1 MKGANFRLAS
11 GGRIDREMPLS
22 FRFNG
27 QSFTGYAGDT
37 LASALLAYGAFPIGR
52 GFKYHRPRGIFAAG
66 AEEPNALIQLETG
79 SKTQPNLRATQVEL
93 YENLTA
99 TSVNAWPSVDFDL
112 MRVNDWLSPIFPSG
126 FYYKTFMG
134 SGIAAGRW
142 WKLFE
147 PSIRRAAGFG
157 KAPTGPDPDRYER
170 MNAHCDVLV
179 VGAGPAGL
187 AAALAAAQQGC
198 RVILIDEQSEAGGD
212 LLAGDRTINDAP
224 AMDWVAA
231 ATKSLASAP
240 EVRVLTRTTV
250 AGLYDDN
257 FATALETVGNRFGPK
272 APDHLPRHRLWR
284 IRAKQIVLATGAH
297 ERPYAFP
304 NNDVPGVMLSHALRH
319 YAGRYGV
326 VPGQQVLLGTNND
339 SAYRTARLLA
349 GAGMQVTLADAR
361 EAPPAILVDDASKA
375 GVSVEAGFAISAV
388 AGGRRVRAG
397 EISRILPDG
406 DTSGA
411 PRHVEADLVAVSG
424 GWNPAL
430 HLASHRG
437 AKPDW
442 QEDSAC
448 FVPPELTSLGIHTGG
463 SVAGA
468 GDLSVCLEQGH
479 AAGKAAAKAAGKTKR
494 TRKPVLRTDDST
506 DSAPILP
513 LWSVASRQPGGTKG
527 KAFVDFQND
536 VTTKDVALAARENY
550 RSVEHLKRY
559 TTLGM
564 GTDQG
569 RTSNVIGL
577 ALMGMA
583 TDRTP
588 DAVGATTF
596 RPPYTPIPL
605 GALAGRDRGPL
616 FDPVRETPMFDWHVA
631 NGAVF
636 EDVGQWKRPYAYLRT
651 GETLQDAINREV
663 LAVRN
668 KVGVMDASTLGKIDL
683 KGPDVARLLNLIYS
697 NDWETLKVGR
707 ARYGLMCHEDGMI
720 FDDGVT
726 ARLGENHYVMTTTS
740 GNAAAVLAWLEEWMQ
755 TEWPELKVSA
765 TSVTE
770 AYATATV
777 AGHQA
782 RKLVSTLDSDIDW
795 SNDAFPHMAV
805 ATGTIMGAP
814 ARVFR
819 VSFSG
824 EVSYEINVPAHCG
837 AALWEALI
845 AGGAMPYGTEAMH
858 VLRAEKGFIIVGQ
871 ETDGTVMPFDVGM
884 GWAVS
889 KRKDFIGKRSFSRP
903 DTARE
908 DRKQLVGLLP
918 ADKNTVLPEGGQIVG
933 DPDQETPMTM
943 LGHVTSS
950 YWSPTMNGGFA
961 LALLKNG
968 RRRTGDTVHILTLD
982 DDAEEARVVEPV
994 FYDTDGGRMRG

>member
-1 MKGANFRLAS
+1 MKEPRFRLDE
-11 GGRIDREMPLS
+11 GGRIDRDTPLS

-27 QSFTGYAGDT
+27 QSFIGYAGDT
-37 LASALLAYGAFPIGR
+37 LASALLAYGAFPVGR

-79 SKTQPNLRATQVEL
+79 GKTQPNLRATQVEL

-99 TSVNAWPSVDFDL
+99 TSVNAWPSVDFDV

-157 KAPTGPDPDRYER
+157 TAPRSPDPDRYER

-179 VGAGPAGL
+179 VGAGPAGV
-187 AAALAAAQQGC
+187 AAALVAAQQGC
-198 RVILIDEQSEAGGD
+198 RVILMDEQSEIGGD

-231 ATKSLASAP
+231 AAKTLANAP
-240 EVRVLTRTTV
+240 EVRVLTRTIV

-257 FATALETVGNRFGPK
+257 FATALETVGDRFGPN
-272 APDHLPRHRLWR
+272 APGHLPRHRLWR
-284 IRAKQIVLATGAH
+284 IRATQVVLATGAH

-304 NNDVPGVMLSHALRH
+304 NNDAPGVMLGQALRH

-326 VPGQQVLLGTNND
+326 VPGQHVLLGTNND

-349 GAGMQVTLADAR
+349 DAGVQVTLADAR
-361 EAPPAILVDDASKA
+361 ETPPAILVDEASKA
-375 GVSVEAGFAISAV
+375 GVTVEPGFAISAV

-406 DTSGA
+406 ETSGA
-411 PRHVEADLVAVSG
+411 PRHVDADLVGVSG

-437 AKPDW
+437 AKPEW
-442 QEDSAC
+442 QAEGAC
-448 FVPPELTSLGIHTGG
+448 FVPADLRSLGVH
-463 SVAGA
+463 VAGAVTGA
-468 GDLSVCLEQGH
+468 GDLSACLDQGH
-479 AAGKAAAKAAGKTKR
+479 AAGKAAAKAAGQTKR
-494 TRKPVLRTDDST
+494 TRKRKIQTDDFA
-506 DSAPILP
+506 DPAPIQP
-513 LWSVASRQPGGTKG
+513 LWSVASRQPGGKKG

-569 RTSNVIGL
+569 KTSNVIGL
-577 ALMGMA
+577 ALMGVA
-583 TDRTP
+583 TDRAP
-588 DAVGATTF
+588 DAVGTTNF

-636 EDVGQWKRPYAYLRT
+636 EDVGQWRRPYAYLRT

-668 KVGVMDASTLGKIDL
+668 KVGVLDASTLGKIDL
-683 KGPDVARLLNLIYS
+683 KGPDVRKLLNLIYT

-726 ARLGENHYVMTTTS
+726 ARLGEDHYMLTTTS
-740 GNAAAVLAWLEEWMQ
+740 GNATAVLAWMEEWLQ
-755 TEWPELKVSA
+755 TEWPELKVFT

-777 AGHQA
+777 AGPA
-782 RKLVSTLDSDIDW
+782 GRTLLASLDSDIDW
-795 SNDAFPHMAV
+795 SNDAFPHMSAV
-805 ATGTIMGAP
+805 TGTIMGVP
-814 ARVFR
+814 AHVFR

-824 EVSYEINVPAHCG
+824 EASWEINVPAHRG

-845 AGGAMPYGTEAMH
+845 AGGATPYGTEAMH

-871 ETDGTVMPFDVGM
+871 ETDGTVTPFDVGM

-889 KRKDFIGKRSFSRP
+889 KRKDFIGKRSFSRS
-903 DTARE
+903 DTARK

-918 ADKNTVLPEGGQIVG
+918 AEKSAVLPEGGQIVA
-933 DPDQETPMTM
+933 DPDQETPKTM
-943 LGHVTSS
+943 LGHITSS
-950 YWSPTMNGGFA
+950 YWSPTLNSGFA
-961 LALLKNG
+961 LGLLKNG
-968 RRRTGDTVHILTLD
+968 RKRRGDTVYILNLEGGAD
-982 DDAEEARVVEPV
+982 EARIVDPD
-994 FYDTDGGRMRG
+994 FYDKDGGRMRG